1 MQRNVW
7 FVTGASQ
14 GLGLSLVK
22 ELLAQ
27 NFKVTA
33 TSRNRTRLE
42 GAVGQK
48 ENDHFLPLELDLTNE
63 DCVKKAIDATVS
75 KFGTIDV
82 CVNNAGHGLRGSVEE
97 TTVAESRQLFEDNF
111 FSMHSVLRHVLPIMR
126 KNRNGFIYNIA
137 SIGALVNPPLSPFYS
152 ATKAAVVSMSQ
163 CLAAEVQDY
172 NIKVVPVEPGPFETN
187 FFKAENLITVKNL
200 MPEYDVVRQ
209 RRAKSSAG
217 GDDKK
222 KDGDPDRAAKI
233 FIEISKL
240 EDVPKLLFIGK
251 TCLDWA
257 KPKIDQLESERLKW
271 KDYTSRCSYE

>member
-14 GLGLSLVK
+14 GLGLALVK
-22 ELLAQ
+22 ELLVQ
-27 NFKVTA
+27 NFKVAA
-33 TSRNRTRLE
+33 TSRNKQRLE
-42 GAVGQK
+42 TAVGQK
-48 ENDHFLPLELDLTNE
+48 ENDQFLPLEVDLTKE
-63 DCVKKAIDATVS
+63 ECVKKAIDQTVS

-97 TTVAESRQLFEDNF
+97 TTLEESRQLFEDNF

-152 ATKAAVVSMSQ
+152 ATKAAIVSMST
-163 CLAAEVQDY
+163 CLAGEVQDY

-187 FFKAENLITVKNL
+187 FFKAENLATVKNL
-200 MPEYDVVRQ
+200 MKEYDPVRE
-209 RRAKSSAG
+209 RRAKSSTG
-217 GDDKK
+217 GDNKK
-222 KDGDPDRAAKI
+222 KDGDPERAAKV

-251 TCLDWA
+251 ACLSWS
-257 KPKIDQLESERLKW
+257 KPKIDELAQEREKW
-271 KDYTSRCSYE
+271 ADYTSRCSYE